1 MDTTIM
7 ELLKV
12 ILPSLFTGVLSFLVA
27 RYTSN
32 KNMPLDKLEITY
44 NQVYF
49 PIYRLI
55 SEGKPLNEIKEK
67 SEKYIRDNFK
77 YINQTTWKAF
87 KYLDEARGAE
97 EQKAYANFKD
107 NIRKMNVKLRKKL
120 GYLEVDFIAQ
130 YTYLSTFEKNVYR
143 LLGELTVAYLF
154 LGFVV
159 ITNVIYKETNLFFGS
174 VMLIAIVMFVVE
186 LFELLLRLV
195 VNRIREL
202 TKRKKR
208 KK

>member
-49 PIYRLI
+49 PIFRLI

-77 YINQTTWKAF
+77 Y
-87 KYLDEARGAE
+87 
-97 EQKAYANFKD
+97 
-107 NIRKMNVKLRKKL
+107 
-120 GYLEVDFIAQ
+120 
-130 YTYLSTFEKNVYR
+130 
-143 LLGELTVAYLF
+143 
-154 LGFVV
+154 
-159 ITNVIYKETNLFFGS
+159 
-174 VMLIAIVMFVVE
+174 
-186 LFELLLRLV
+186 
-195 VNRIREL
+195 VN
-202 TKRKKR
+202 
-208 KK
+208 